1 MSAPT
6 EVRKVLIKAAK
17 PMMDSPF
24 INAPRVTEIG
34 ATINDRNQTNPPTVK
49 AQPTDYLSK

>member
-6 EVRKVLIKAAK
+6 EVRKVLIKAVK

-24 INAPRVTEIG
+24 VNAPRVADIG
-34 ATINDRNQTNPPTVK
+34 ATINDRNPTNPPTVK